1 MIGAKDGACCHGAE
15 AAAHRHDEEGYHDEV
30 AQDREVKAQ
39 PVVEDGED
47 VPHTQRPF
55 GRYEQE
61 EAPFEGEEAR
71 HDYEGEASEV
81 KESGAHRATSKS

>member
-1 MIGAKDGACCHGAE
+1 M
-15 AAAHRHDEEGYHDEV
+15 
-30 AQDREVKAQ
+30 
-39 PVVEDGED
+39 VEDGED
-47 VPHTQRPF
+47 IPHTQRPF

-81 KESGAHRATSKS
+81 KESRAHRATSKS